1 MGKTEREVGIRLSV
15 KDKDIVER
23 ALKSLGSEGQA
34 AFRRIEASAKPAT
47 VQLQALNAATNA
59 VRSTIGGWVAGL
71 GPSLAAVLSF
81 SLALNKAKE
90 AMSEFGDIADNAKA
104 GGLDVEF
111 FQGLTYQAQL
121 AGVEFNEFSS
131 ALTVFAK
138 NSGLAAE
145 GKGRMVTQL
154 KLLNPEL
161 LRSIQL
167 ATTQEQRVRLAAE
180 ALSKASN
187 AAEKAALSTAMFGDA
202 GIKLSDAFAD
212 GAKGIDE
219 MQRKA
224 RELGIVISR
233 DVIAKAE
240 EMGDQFDTVS
250 KVLDLNIK
258 QALIN
263 LGPILVWI
271 TGIIAQWTG
280 MLNVVLDQFQAVENR
295 QFIRPLQNKLN
306 SELYPRKYQIE
317 QEIRDAEANAGL
329 GGLGGMLDADHLKQ
343 LRDELRDVMAEI
355 EPIYRRIQELQGY
368 GRTPPVVPMI
378 PELPNVPGLN
388 GLPKR
393 PLETIDLLAGKIDK
407 VKSDAEVIADDL
419 IRASE
424 QWGQRLG
431 DALGEGFR
439 TGKFEWKDL
448 FNSILTDIAKLATK
462 RLISDPLGNLLSGVA
477 GSLLGGGGNGF
488 APATGYVPSFGASWE
503 TGGWTGGTRGKIAG
517 AVHGEEFVV
526 KAGPAA
532 ANRAMLEALNAGQ
545 AFGGAAAPAITM
557 NFTYNVE
564 SNRLSERQLTGAFE
578 DHTKSV
584 LRQVPEVWRKAY
596 KGGSFG

>member
-1 MGKTEREVGIRLSV
+1 MAKTEREVGIRLSV

-34 AFRRIEASAKPAT
+34 AFRRIENSAKPAT
-47 VQLQALNAATNA
+47 VQLHALNAATNA

-90 AMSEFGDIADNAKA
+90 AMNEFGDIADNAKA
-104 GGLDVEF
+104 AGLDAEF

-121 AGVEFNEFSS
+121 AGVEFNELSG
-131 ALTVFAK
+131 ALATFAK

-154 KLLNPEL
+154 KALNPEL

-167 ATTQEQRVRLAAE
+167 ATTQEERVRLAAD
-180 ALSKASN
+180 ALSRAGS

-202 GIKLSDAFAD
+202 GFKLSDAFAD

-233 DVIAKAE
+233 DVIASAE

-250 KVLDLNIK
+250 KILDLNVK

-263 LGPILVWI
+263 LGPILVWL
-271 TGIIAQWTG
+271 TGLIAQWTG
-280 MLNVVLDQFQAVENR
+280 MLNIVLDQFKAVEER
-295 QFIRPLQNKLN
+295 QFIRPLQNQLA
-306 SELYPRKYQIE
+306 ELENRIHQMKADIQQAE
-317 QEIRDAEANAGL
+317 QGNTFDPIGAGAMNIALMKQDLEILYSQASTLMD
-329 GGLGGMLDADHLKQ
+329 
-343 LRDELRDVMAEI
+343 
-355 EPIYRRIQELQGY
+355 RITQLQGR
-368 GRTPPVVPMI
+368 GQTPPPTIPVVP
-378 PELPNVPGLN
+378 ELPDLPGLS
-388 GLPKR
+388 GLPKK

-407 VKSDAEVIADDL
+407 VKTDAELIADDL
-419 IRASE
+419 IKASE
-424 QWGQRLG
+424 QWGERLG
-431 DALGEGFR
+431 DALGDAFR
-439 TGKFEWKDL
+439 TGKFEWQDL
-448 FNSILTDIAKLATK
+448 FNGILSDIAKLATK
-462 RLISDPLGNLLSGVA
+462 RLISDPLGQLLSGVA
-477 GSLLGGGGNGF
+477 GSLFGGGNSF

-532 ANRAMLEALNAGQ
+532 ANRAMLEALNAGGQ
-545 AFGGAAAPAITM
+545 VAGGGGNLTIAPV
-557 NFTYNVE
+557 YNVDG
-564 SNRLSERQLTGAFE
+564 SGLSKAQLLGVLEEHSRQT
-578 DHTKSV
+578 

-596 KGGSFG
+596 KGGAFG

>member
-47 VQLQALNAATNA
+47 VQLQALNAATSA

-71 GPSLAAVLSF
+71 GPSLAAILSF

-90 AMSEFGDIADNAKA
+90 AMSEFGDISDNAKA
-104 GGLDVEF
+104 AGLDAEF

-121 AGVEFNEFSS
+121 AGVEFNELSG
-131 ALTVFAK
+131 ALATFAK
-138 NSGLAAE
+138 NSGIAAE

-180 ALSKASN
+180 ALSKASS

-202 GIKLSDAFAD
+202 GFKLSDAFAD

-250 KVLDLNIK
+250 KVLDLNVK
-258 QALIN
+258 QALVN
-263 LGPILVWI
+263 LGPILVWL

-280 MLNVVLDQFQAVENR
+280 MLNVTLDQFKAIEDR
-295 QFIRPLQNKLN
+295 QFIRPLQNKLA
-306 SELYPRKYQIE
+306 SELYPRKEQIE
-317 QEIRDAEANAGL
+317 QEIRDAEEAAQAFDPFGL
-329 GGLGGMLDADHLKQ
+329 AADHLKQ
-343 LRDELRDVMAEI
+343 LRGELADVVAEI
-355 EPIYRRIQELQGY
+355 NPIFSRIQELQGY
-368 GRTPPVVPMI
+368 GRTPPTVPAI
-378 PELPNVPGLN
+378 PALLDVPGLN
-388 GLPKR
+388 GLPKK

-407 VKSDAEVIADDL
+407 VKSDTEVIADDL

-424 QWGQRLG
+424 QWGERLG
-431 DALGEGFR
+431 DAIGEGFR
-439 TGKFEWKDL
+439 TGKVEWKDL

-462 RLISDPLGNLLSGVA
+462 RLISDPLGNLLSGIA
-477 GSLLGGGGNGF
+477 GSLFGGGGNGYL
-488 APATGYVPSFGASWE
+488 PATGYVPSFGASWE

-532 ANRAMLEALNAGQ
+532 ANRAMLEAMNAGQ

-578 DHTKSV
+578 EHTKTV
-584 LRQVPEVWRKAY
+584 LRQVPDVWRKAY
-596 KGGSFG
+596 KGGAFG